1 MLGGGATAPPQ
12 QVVALGGSQQQQ
24 QQQQTLVRVKSE
36 QQQLTDQSRLHHLE
50 QQQLLI
56 PKREMKSEDG
66 IAHQLQR
73 QELQLQMH
81 MRQQQ
86 QQQQSQ
92 QINSAQF
99 NSLLQQQRLLQQ
111 QQQQQELL
119 HSHHQL
125 QSQSTLQLQPHQHE
139 LQLQQQQH
147 GSNLQT
153 AAQAKQSTF
162 EPGVCSQRL
171 MQYMYHQRRRP
182 LDNNI
187 VFWRKFVNEY
197 FAPRAKKR
205 WCVSL
210 YGSGGQQP
218 TGVFQQDVW
227 QCEICG
233 TKPGRGFETTVEVL
247 PRLCKIKYD
256 SGISEELLF
265 VDLANE
271 YRLSSGQLVLEYE
284 KVIQES
290 VFDQLRVVRN
300 GQLRII
306 FSPDLKIM
314 SWEFCARSHE
324 ELLPRR
330 LMVPQVTSLAAIAQ
344 KYQTSASQNGG
355 SLSLQEM
362 QTNCSLF
369 VTSARQLARNL
380 EVPMVNDMGYTKR
393 YVRCLQIS
401 EVVNSMKD
409 LIDFSQDNN
418 IGPIDSLLSFPR
430 QSSGGFVGNQV
441 LLQQQQQEQQQQ
453 QQEQL
458 ELQNLIAQTSPNNT
472 LSSLQQQLD
481 AGSAH
486 MGNTNSLSSSSSLI
500 HELPGVSN
508 PLTSFLHRNSL
519 TSSHDPL
526 QGGSLQNARETNF
539 SNSCGGGR
547 GGGLHHSHQQQQHQQ
562 TLPPQQQRQQ
572 QQSFGGVGGG
582 SHSGGASHQ
591 NSPTNSISSLQNS
604 LSSFSGTGLAGS
616 LLNWNLLSAGA
627 LQQNSAAAVGMAS
640 LLEQQQQQQSLQLG
654 QQGSQQQQHQD
665 TQNVV
670 NHLLQEMMMNQQHM
684 NRATSSSFQQQ
695 ALGAVSGL
703 DGGNQ
708 GIVNA
713 ATQGFS
719 GSMNSFTVTAA
730 GGGAAHTGT
739 GALSNSS
746 IGGGGSGPG
755 GGGVNTTVLAAAAG
769 LGNNY
774 SLRNS
779 ESGFSSL
786 GGLVS
791 GGNVAAGA
799 AAPINTLNG
808 RLMLA
813 GIGQQQQQQ
822 QMQDLSHPSH
832 HHHHHELA
840 GTVSGLLGDG
850 LSTASGFAAT
860 QFNWSK
866 TP

>member
-1 MLGGGATAPPQ
+1 M
-12 QVVALGGSQQQQ
+12 
-24 QQQQTLVRVKSE
+24 
-36 QQQLTDQSRLHHLE
+36 
-50 QQQLLI
+50 
-56 PKREMKSEDG
+56 
-66 IAHQLQR
+66 
-73 QELQLQMH
+73 
-81 MRQQQ
+81 
-86 QQQQSQ
+86 
-92 QINSAQF
+92 
-99 NSLLQQQRLLQQ
+99 LLQ
-111 QQQQQELL
+111 
-119 HSHHQL
+119 
-125 QSQSTLQLQPHQHE
+125 
-139 LQLQQQQH
+139 
-147 GSNLQT
+147 
-153 AAQAKQSTF
+153 
-162 EPGVCSQRL
+162 
-171 MQYMYHQRRRP
+171 
-182 LDNNI
+182 
-187 VFWRKFVNEY
+187 
-197 FAPRAKKR
+197 
-205 WCVSL
+205 
-210 YGSGGQQP
+210 
-218 TGVFQQDVW
+218 
-227 QCEICG
+227 
-233 TKPGRGFETTVEVL
+233 
-247 PRLCKIKYD
+247 
-256 SGISEELLF
+256 
-265 VDLANE
+265 
-271 YRLSSGQLVLEYE
+271 
-284 KVIQES
+284 
-290 VFDQLRVVRN
+290 
-300 GQLRII
+300 
-306 FSPDLKIM
+306 
-314 SWEFCARSHE
+314 
-324 ELLPRR
+324 
-330 LMVPQVTSLAAIAQ
+330 
-344 KYQTSASQNGG
+344 
-355 SLSLQEM
+355 
-362 QTNCSLF
+362 
-369 VTSARQLARNL
+369 
-380 EVPMVNDMGYTKR
+380 
-393 YVRCLQIS
+393 
-401 EVVNSMKD
+401 
-409 LIDFSQDNN
+409 
-418 IGPIDSLLSFPR
+418 
-430 QSSGGFVGNQV
+430 
-441 LLQQQQQEQQQQ
+441 QQQQQEQQQQ
-453 QQEQL
+453 QQQQEQREQM

-508 PLTSFLHRNSL
+508 PLTAFLHRNSL
-519 TSSHDPL
+519 TSLHDPL
-526 QGGSLQNARETNF
+526 QGGSLQNAQETNF
-539 SNSCGGGR
+539 SNSRGGGR
-547 GGGLHHSHQQQQHQQ
+547 GGGGGLHHSHQQQQQHQQ

-616 LLNWNLLSAGA
+616 LLNRNLLSAGA
-627 LQQNSAAAVGMAS
+627 LQQNSASAVGMAS
-640 LLEQQQQQQSLQLG
+640 LLEQQQQQSLQSG

-684 NRATSSSFQQQ
+684 YRATSSSFQQQ

-708 GIVNA
+708 GMMNA

-730 GGGAAHTGT
+730 GGGAAHAGTGIANLGVGSMNGVISNQQLGSFNNSSSNNNLGGLA

-746 IGGGGSGPG
+746 TGGGGGGGG
-755 GGGVNTTVLAAAAG
+755 GGGVNTTVAAAAG

-779 ESGFSSL
+779 ESGLSSL

-832 HHHHHELA
+832 HHHHELA